1 MFRFGVSYYT
11 KGVFNMNDLVK
22 TNLGSYEIFSSNL
35 KRYVDDSGKMHK
47 DIAKA
52 VGVSKGTF
60 SDWLNGRAYPRM
72 DKIQR
77 LSEIFGITM
86 SDLVDERPSEEDLV
100 FASQKEE
107 VLELFSKVPEEKRE
121 LVLSL
126 IRVTIE
132 NLESLR

>member
-1 MFRFGVSYYT
+1 
-11 KGVFNMNDLVK
+11 MNK
-22 TNLGSYEIFSSNL
+22 TLIGLGNQEIFSKNL
-35 KRYVDDSGKMHK
+35 SRYVKESGKTQME
-47 DIAKA
+47 IAKA
-52 VGVSKGTF
+52 VGISRGTF
-60 SDWLNGRAYPRM
+60 CDYVKGRAYPRM
-72 DKIQR
+72 DKVQK
-77 LSEIFGITM
+77 LSEYFGIKI